1 MDTSPTDEFTRTP
14 DLTLDQ
20 QIRIGIG
27 IQYDW
32 NKDVTVKATY
42 EYQDAGDAAIDQDGG
57 PLKGEYDINTIH
69 FFAVNLIWKF

>member
-32 NKDVTVKATY
+32 HKDVTVKATY
-42 EYQDAGDAAIDQDGG
+42 EY
-57 PLKGEYDINTIH
+57 
-69 FFAVNLIWKF
+69 